1 MVSIRWG
8 IIAPG
13 RIAHKFASD
22 FSLIH
27 NHSITSVASTNIERA
42 RAFADKYKLSS
53 FYGDYREMLVN
64 EKLDIV
70 YIASPHSFHFEQAKM
85 CLDLG
90 ISVLCEKPVT
100 IHSGQL
106 KQLLTLAAEKR
117 LFFMEALWTVF
128 LPTYTQIFEKI
139 NNGDIGSII
148 GVKADFGFHMPF
160 DQDSRLFNPSLGGGS
175 LLDIGIYPLLLATL
189 CLGYPDEIK
198 ALASLTELKVDDEMI
213 AVLNYNKR
221 GLAQIQSTIRANTTT
236 EAFIFGDNGSI
247 WVPNRW
253 IDSQKF
259 HLLKSDGQEELIHS
273 PWDGFG
279 YQFQISAVEKCLAQG
294 LLECP
299 LVPHSLSIQLM
310 NQMDEIRKQT
320 GIVYPEDAFNYE

>member
-1 MVSIRWG
+1 MVPIRWG

-13 RIAHKFASD
+13 RIANKFASD

-27 NHSITSVASTNIERA
+27 NHAITSVASTNIERA
-42 RAFADKYKLSS
+42 RVFADKYKLAS
-53 FYGDYREMLVN
+53 FYGDYREMLAK

-85 CLDLG
+85 CLNMG
-90 ISVLCEKPVT
+90 VSVLCEKPAT

-106 KQLLTLAAEKR
+106 KQLLSLAAEKR

-128 LPTYTQIFEKI
+128 LPTYTQIFERI
-139 NNGDIGSII
+139 NNGDIGTII
-148 GVKADFGFHMPF
+148 SVKADFGFQMPF
-160 DQDSRLFNPSLGGGS
+160 DPDSRLFNPSLGGGS

-189 CLGYPDEIK
+189 CLGYPEEIK
-198 ALASLTELKVDDEMI
+198 ALATLTELQVDDEI
-213 AVLNYNKR
+213 VAILKYKKK
-221 GLAQIQSTIRANTTT
+221 GLAQIQSTIRANTRT
-236 EAFIFGDNGSI
+236 EAFIFGENGSI

-259 HLLKSDGQEELIHS
+259 YVLKLDGQVDLIHS
-273 PWDGFG
+273 PWKGFG
-279 YQFQISAVEKCLAQG
+279 YQFQILAVEKCLAKG
-294 LLECP
+294 LSESP
-299 LVPHSLSIQLM
+299 LVPHSLSLQLM

-320 GIVYPEDAFNYE
+320 GIIYPEDALIYE

>member
-53 FYGDYREMLVN
+53 FYGDYREMLTK
-64 EKLDIV
+64 EKLDVV

-106 KQLLTLAAEKR
+106 KQLLTLAAENG

-160 DQDSRLFNPSLGGGS
+160 DPESRLFNPSLGGGS

-189 CLGYPDEIK
+189 CLGYPNEIK
-198 ALASLTELKVDDEMI
+198 AFATLTELQVDDEMMAI
-213 AVLNYNKR
+213 LKYNKR
-221 GLAQIQSTIRANTTT
+221 GLAQIQSTIRANTRT
-236 EAFIFGDNGSI
+236 EAFIFGDNGSF
-247 WVPNRW
+247 WVPGRW
-253 IDSQKF
+253 IDSQIF
-259 HLLKSDGQEELIHS
+259 YVLKSDGQEELVHS
-273 PWDGFG
+273 PWEGFG
-279 YQFQISAVEKCLAQG
+279 YQFQISAIEKCLVQG
-294 LLECP
+294 LSECP

>member
-53 FYGDYREMLVN
+53 FYGDYREMLVK

-106 KQLLTLAAEKR
+106 KQLLTLAAEKG

-213 AVLNYNKR
+213 AVLKYNKR
-221 GLAQIQSTIRANTTT
+221 GLAQIQSTIRANTRT
-236 EAFIFGDNGSI
+236 EAFIFGDNGSF
-247 WVPNRW
+247 WVTGRW

-259 HLLKSDGQEELIHS
+259 YLLKSDGQEELIHS

>member
-1 MVSIRWG
+1 
-8 IIAPG
+8 
-13 RIAHKFASD
+13 
-22 FSLIH
+22 
-27 NHSITSVASTNIERA
+27 
-42 RAFADKYKLSS
+42 
-53 FYGDYREMLVN
+53 MLTK

-106 KQLLTLAAEKR
+106 KQLLTLAAEKG

-160 DQDSRLFNPSLGGGS
+160 DPESRLFNPSLGGGS

-189 CLGYPDEIK
+189 CLGYPNEIK

-213 AVLNYNKR
+213 AVLKYNKR
-221 GLAQIQSTIRANTTT
+221 GLAQIQSTIRANTRT
-236 EAFIFGDNGSI
+236 EAFIFGDNGRF
-247 WVPNRW
+247 WVPGRW

-259 HLLKSDGQEELIHS
+259 YVLKSDGQEELIHS
-273 PWDGFG
+273 PWEGFG
-279 YQFQISAVEKCLAQG
+279 YQFQISAVEKCLVQG
-294 LLECP
+294 LSECP

-320 GIVYPEDAFNYE
+320 GIVYPEDAFNNA

>member
-106 KQLLTLAAEKR
+106 KQLLTLAAEKG

-213 AVLNYNKR
+213 AILNYNKR
-221 GLAQIQSTIRANTTT
+221 GLAQIQSTIRANTRT

-259 HLLKSDGQEELIHS
+259 YLLKSNGQEELIHS

-294 LLECP
+294 LSECP

>member
-213 AVLNYNKR
+213 A
-221 GLAQIQSTIRANTTT
+221 
-236 EAFIFGDNGSI
+236 
-247 WVPNRW
+247 
-253 IDSQKF
+253 
-259 HLLKSDGQEELIHS
+259 
-273 PWDGFG
+273 
-279 YQFQISAVEKCLAQG
+279 
-294 LLECP
+294 
-299 LVPHSLSIQLM
+299 
-310 NQMDEIRKQT
+310 
-320 GIVYPEDAFNYE
+320 

>member
-106 KQLLTLAAEKR
+106 KQLLTLAAEKG

-213 AVLNYNKR
+213 AILNYNKR
-221 GLAQIQSTIRANTTT
+221 GLAQIQSTIRANTRT
-236 EAFIFGDNGSI
+236 EAFIFGDNGSF
-247 WVPNRW
+247 WVPGRW

-259 HLLKSDGQEELIHS
+259 YLLKSDGQEELIHS

-320 GIVYPEDAFNYE
+320 GIVYPEDVFNYE

>member
-1 MVSIRWG
+1 M
-8 IIAPG
+8 
-13 RIAHKFASD
+13 
-22 FSLIH
+22 
-27 NHSITSVASTNIERA
+27 
-42 RAFADKYKLSS
+42 
-53 FYGDYREMLVN
+53 
-64 EKLDIV
+64 
-70 YIASPHSFHFEQAKM
+70 
-85 CLDLG
+85 
-90 ISVLCEKPVT
+90 
-100 IHSGQL
+100 
-106 KQLLTLAAEKR
+106 
-117 LFFMEALWTVF
+117 
-128 LPTYTQIFEKI
+128 
-139 NNGDIGSII
+139 
-148 GVKADFGFHMPF
+148 KADFGFQMLF

-213 AVLNYNKR
+213 AILNYNKR

-294 LLECP
+294 LSECP

>member
-213 AVLNYNKR
+213 AVLKYNKR
-221 GLAQIQSTIRANTTT
+221 GLAQIQSTIRANTRT
-236 EAFIFGDNGSI
+236 EAFIFGDNGSF
-247 WVPNRW
+247 WVPGRW

-259 HLLKSDGQEELIHS
+259 YLLKSDGQEELIHS

>member
-53 FYGDYREMLVN
+53 FYGDYREMLVK

-106 KQLLTLAAEKR
+106 KQLLTLAAEKG

-213 AVLNYNKR
+213 AILNYNKR

-259 HLLKSDGQEELIHS
+259 YLLKSNGQEELIHS

-294 LLECP
+294 LSECP

>member
-213 AVLNYNKR
+213 AILNYNKR

>member
-53 FYGDYREMLVN
+53 FYGDYREMLVK

-213 AVLNYNKR
+213 AILNYNKR

-236 EAFIFGDNGSI
+236 EAFIFGENGSI

-259 HLLKSDGQEELIHS
+259 YLLKSDGQEELIHS

-294 LLECP
+294 LSECP

>member
-53 FYGDYREMLVN
+53 FYGDYREMLVK

-100 IHSGQL
+100 VHSGQL
-106 KQLLTLAAEKR
+106 KQLLTLAAEKG

-213 AVLNYNKR
+213 AVLKYNER
-221 GLAQIQSTIRANTTT
+221 GLAQIQSTIRANTRT

-247 WVPNRW
+247 WVPGRW
-253 IDSQKF
+253 IDSQNF
-259 HLLKSDGQEELIHS
+259 YLLKSDGQEELIHS

-294 LLECP
+294 LSECP

>member
-53 FYGDYREMLVN
+53 FYGDYREMLVK

-106 KQLLTLAAEKR
+106 KQLLTLAAEKG

-213 AVLNYNKR
+213 AILNYNKR

-236 EAFIFGDNGSI
+236 EAFIFGENGSI

-253 IDSQKF
+253 IDSQKIY
-259 HLLKSDGQEELIHS
+259 LLKSDGQEELIHS

-294 LLECP
+294 LSECP

>member
-160 DQDSRLFNPSLGGGS
+160 DPESRLFNPSLGGGS

-213 AVLNYNKR
+213 AILNYNKR

-236 EAFIFGDNGSI
+236 EAFIFGENGSI

-259 HLLKSDGQEELIHS
+259 YLLKSNGQEELIHS

-294 LLECP
+294 LSECP

>member
-213 AVLNYNKR
+213 AILNYKKR
-221 GLAQIQSTIRANTTT
+221 GLAQIQSTIRANTRT
-236 EAFIFGDNGSI
+236 EAFIFGENGSI

-259 HLLKSDGQEELIHS
+259 YLLKSDGQEELIHS

-320 GIVYPEDAFNYE
+320 GIVYPEDVFNYE

>member
-1 MVSIRWG
+1 MVPIRWG

-13 RIAHKFASD
+13 RIANKFASD

-27 NHSITSVASTNIERA
+27 NHAITSVASTNIERA
-42 RAFADKYKLSS
+42 RMFADKYKLSS
-53 FYGDYREMLVN
+53 FYGDYREMLTK
-64 EKLDIV
+64 EKLDVV

-106 KQLLTLAAEKR
+106 KQLLTLAAENG

-160 DQDSRLFNPSLGGGS
+160 DPESRLFNHSLGGGS

-189 CLGYPDEIK
+189 CLGYPNEIK
-198 ALASLTELKVDDEMI
+198 ALATLTELQVDDEMMAI
-213 AVLNYNKR
+213 LKYNKR
-221 GLAQIQSTIRANTTT
+221 GLAQIQSTIRANTRT
-236 EAFIFGDNGSI
+236 EAFIFGDNGSF
-247 WVPNRW
+247 WVPGRW
-253 IDSQKF
+253 IDSQIF
-259 HLLKSDGQEELIHS
+259 YVLKSDGQEELVHS
-273 PWDGFG
+273 PWEGFG
-279 YQFQISAVEKCLAQG
+279 YQFQISAVEKCLVQG
-294 LLECP
+294 LSECP

-310 NQMDEIRKQT
+310 NQMDEIRKQP

>member
-53 FYGDYREMLVN
+53 FYGDYREMLTK
-64 EKLDIV
+64 EKLDVV

-106 KQLLTLAAEKR
+106 KQLLTLAAENG

-160 DQDSRLFNPSLGGGS
+160 DQESRLFKPSLGGGS

-189 CLGYPDEIK
+189 CLGYPNEIK
-198 ALASLTELKVDDEMI
+198 ALATLTELQVDDEMMAI
-213 AVLNYNKR
+213 LKYNKR
-221 GLAQIQSTIRANTTT
+221 GLAQIQSTIRANTRT
-236 EAFIFGDNGSI
+236 EAFIFGDNGSF
-247 WVPNRW
+247 WVPGRW
-253 IDSQKF
+253 IDSQIF
-259 HLLKSDGQEELIHS
+259 YVLKSDGQEELVHS
-273 PWDGFG
+273 PWEGFG
-279 YQFQISAVEKCLAQG
+279 YQFQISAVEKCLVQG
-294 LLECP
+294 LSECP

>member
-128 LPTYTQIFEKI
+128 LPTYTQIFKKI

-213 AVLNYNKR
+213 AVLKYNKR
-221 GLAQIQSTIRANTTT
+221 GLAQIQSTIRANTRT
-236 EAFIFGDNGSI
+236 EAFIFGDNGSF
-247 WVPNRW
+247 WVPGRW

-259 HLLKSDGQEELIHS
+259 YLLKSDGQEELIHS

-320 GIVYPEDAFNYE
+320 GIVYPEDVFNYE

>member
-213 AVLNYNKR
+213 AVLKYNKR
-221 GLAQIQSTIRANTTT
+221 GLAQIQSTIRANTRT
-236 EAFIFGDNGSI
+236 EAFIFGDNGSF
-247 WVPNRW
+247 WVPGRW
-253 IDSQKF
+253 LDSHKF
-259 HLLKSDGQEELIHS
+259 YLLKSDGQEELIHS

>member
-106 KQLLTLAAEKR
+106 KQLLTLAAEKG

-213 AVLNYNKR
+213 AILNYNKR

-259 HLLKSDGQEELIHS
+259 YLLKSNGQEELIHS

-294 LLECP
+294 LSECP

>member
-53 FYGDYREMLVN
+53 FYGDYREMLVK

-213 AVLNYNKR
+213 AVLKYNKR
-221 GLAQIQSTIRANTTT
+221 GLAQIQSTIRANTRT
-236 EAFIFGDNGSI
+236 EAFIFGDNGSF
-247 WVPNRW
+247 WVPGRW

-259 HLLKSDGQEELIHS
+259 YLLKSDGQEELIHS

>member
-1 MVSIRWG
+1 MVPIRWG

-13 RIAHKFASD
+13 RIANKFASD

-27 NHSITSVASTNIERA
+27 NHAITSVASTNMERA
-42 RAFADKYKLSS
+42 KVFADKYKVSS
-53 FYGDYREMLVN
+53 FYGDYMEMLAK

-85 CLDLG
+85 CLNMG
-90 ISVLCEKPVT
+90 VSVLCEKPVT

-106 KQLLTLAAEKR
+106 KYLLSLAAEKG

-128 LPTYTQIFEKI
+128 LPTYTQIFERI
-139 NNGDIGSII
+139 NNGDIGCII
-148 GVKADFGFHMPF
+148 GVKADFGFQMPF
-160 DQDSRLFNPSLGGGS
+160 DPESRLFNPSLGGGS

-189 CLGYPDEIK
+189 CLGYPEEIK
-198 ALASLTELKVDDEMI
+198 ALASLTEQKVDNEMMAI
-213 AVLNYNKR
+213 LKYKKR
-221 GLAQIQSTIRANTTT
+221 GLAQIQSTIRVNTPT
-236 EAFIFGDNGSI
+236 EAYIFGDNGSI
-247 WVPNRW
+247 FVPDRW

-259 HLLKSDGQEELIHS
+259 HVVKTNGGEDVIHS
-273 PWDGFG
+273 PWEGFG
-279 YQFQISAVEKCLAQG
+279 YQFQILAVEKYVAEG
-294 LLECP
+294 LLESS

-320 GIVYPEDAFNYE
+320 GITYPEDLLNYE

>member
-53 FYGDYREMLVN
+53 FYGDYREMLVK

-106 KQLLTLAAEKR
+106 KQLLTLAAEKG
-117 LFFMEALWTVF
+117 LFVMEALWTVF
-128 LPTYTQIFEKI
+128 LP
-139 NNGDIGSII
+139 
-148 GVKADFGFHMPF
+148 
-160 DQDSRLFNPSLGGGS
+160 S

-213 AVLNYNKR
+213 AILNYNKR

-236 EAFIFGDNGSI
+236 EAFIFGENGSI

-259 HLLKSDGQEELIHS
+259 YLLKSDGQEELIHS

-294 LLECP
+294 LSECP

>member
-213 AVLNYNKR
+213 AILNYNKR
-221 GLAQIQSTIRANTTT
+221 GLAQIQSTIRANTRT
-236 EAFIFGDNGSI
+236 EAFIFGDNGSF
-247 WVPNRW
+247 WVPGRW

-259 HLLKSDGQEELIHS
+259 YLLKSDGQEELIHS

>member
-53 FYGDYREMLVN
+53 FYGDYREMLTK
-64 EKLDIV
+64 EKLDVV

-106 KQLLTLAAEKR
+106 KQLLALAVEKG

-160 DQDSRLFNPSLGGGS
+160 DQESRLFNPSLGGGS

-189 CLGYPDEIK
+189 CLGYPNEIK
-198 ALASLTELKVDDEMI
+198 ALATLTELQVDDEMMAI
-213 AVLNYNKR
+213 LKYNKR
-221 GLAQIQSTIRANTTT
+221 GLAQIQSTIRANTRT
-236 EAFIFGDNGSI
+236 EAFIFGDNGSF
-247 WVPNRW
+247 WVPGRW
-253 IDSQKF
+253 IDSQIF
-259 HLLKSDGQEELIHS
+259 YVLKSDGQEELVHS
-273 PWDGFG
+273 PWEGFG
-279 YQFQISAVEKCLAQG
+279 YQFQISAVEKCLVQG
-294 LLECP
+294 LSECP

>member
-213 AVLNYNKR
+213 AVLKYNKR
-221 GLAQIQSTIRANTTT
+221 GLAQIQSTIRANTRT
-236 EAFIFGDNGSI
+236 EAFIFGDNGSF
-247 WVPNRW
+247 WVPGRW
-253 IDSQKF
+253 IDSHKF
-259 HLLKSDGQEELIHS
+259 YLLKSDGQEELIHS

-320 GIVYPEDAFNYE
+320 GIVYPEDVFNYE

>member
-213 AVLNYNKR
+213 AVLKYNKR
-221 GLAQIQSTIRANTTT
+221 GLAQIQSTIRANTRT
-236 EAFIFGDNGSI
+236 EAFIFGDNGSF
-247 WVPNRW
+247 WVPGRW
-253 IDSQKF
+253 IDSHKF
-259 HLLKSDGQEELIHS
+259 YLLKSDGQEELIHS

-294 LLECP
+294 LSECP

>member
-85 CLDLG
+85 CLDMG
-90 ISVLCEKPVT
+90 VSVLCEKPAT

-106 KQLLTLAAEKR
+106 KQLLNLAAEKG

-213 AVLNYNKR
+213 AVLKYNKR
-221 GLAQIQSTIRANTTT
+221 GLAQIQSTIRANTRT
-236 EAFIFGDNGSI
+236 EAFIFGDNGSF
-247 WVPNRW
+247 WVPGRW
-253 IDSQKF
+253 IDSHKF
-259 HLLKSDGQEELIHS
+259 YLLKSDGQEELIHS

>member
-53 FYGDYREMLVN
+53 FYGDYREMLVK

-213 AVLNYNKR
+213 AILNYNKR
-221 GLAQIQSTIRANTTT
+221 GLAQIQSTIRANTRT
-236 EAFIFGDNGSI
+236 EAFIFGENGSI

-259 HLLKSDGQEELIHS
+259 YLLKSNGQEELIHS

-294 LLECP
+294 LSECP

>member
-1 MVSIRWG
+1 MFLKRSLISPP
-8 IIAPG
+8 I
-13 RIAHKFASD
+13 
-22 FSLIH
+22 SLIH

-42 RAFADKYKLSS
+42 RMFADKYKLSS
-53 FYGDYREMLVN
+53 FYGDYREMLTK

-117 LFFMEALWTVF
+117 LFFMEAFWTVF

-213 AVLNYNKR
+213 AILNYNKR
-221 GLAQIQSTIRANTTT
+221 GLAQIQSTIRANTRT
-236 EAFIFGDNGSI
+236 EAFIFGDNGSF
-247 WVPNRW
+247 WVPGRW
-253 IDSQKF
+253 IDSHKF
-259 HLLKSDGQEELIHS
+259 YLLKSDGQEELIHS

>member
-53 FYGDYREMLVN
+53 FYGDYREMLVK

-213 AVLNYNKR
+213 AILNYNKR

-294 LLECP
+294 LSECP

>member
-53 FYGDYREMLVN
+53 FYGDYREMLVK

-106 KQLLTLAAEKR
+106 KQLLTLAAEKG

-213 AVLNYNKR
+213 AILNYNKR
-221 GLAQIQSTIRANTTT
+221 GLAQIQSTIRANTRT
-236 EAFIFGDNGSI
+236 EAFIFGENGSI

-259 HLLKSDGQEELIHS
+259 YLLKSNEQEELIHS

-294 LLECP
+294 LSECP